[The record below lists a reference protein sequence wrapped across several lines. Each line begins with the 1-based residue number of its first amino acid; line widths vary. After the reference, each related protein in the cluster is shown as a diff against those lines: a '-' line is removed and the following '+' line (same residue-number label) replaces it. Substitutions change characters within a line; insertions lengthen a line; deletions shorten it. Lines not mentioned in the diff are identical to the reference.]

1 MRKQCDIQQC
11 RRTRGF
17 TLLELLITIAV
28 AAILLAIAVPSY
40 QGVVQRN
47 SLTANVNDLVG
58 DLNYARSEA
67 VTRGQ
72 DVYICSSSDQSSCN
86 AGDDWSKGWVIY
98 AATDPSASNPTP
110 NDDSRLRVRGQTA
123 KNFNLSG
130 GVDSLHFNANGF
142 AANLTQFTATA
153 DDVARATNLTVS
165 ASGRVKIS
173 HEDNT

>member
-1 MRKQCDIQQC
+1 MGDSPINRGHDPEQ
-11 RRTRGF
+11 GF
-17 TLLELLITIAV
+17 TLLELLIAIAV
-28 AAILLAIAVPSY
+28 AAILLAVAVPSY
-40 QGVVQRN
+40 QSLVQRN

-72 DVYICSSSDQSSCN
+72 DVYICSSNDQSSCN
-86 AGDDWSKGWVIY
+86 AGTDWSKGWVIY
-98 AATDPSASNPTP
+98 AATDPSATNPAP

-123 KNFNLSG
+123 KNFSLSG
-130 GVDSLHFNANGF
+130 GVSSLNFTANGF
-142 AANLTQFTATA
+142 AASLTTFTATA
-153 DDVARATNLTVS
+153 DDVARATKMTVS